1 MSLTLMQFLQWMRTF
16 LKYLSHVSQRYL
28 FLVKDNSHYEK
39 YSLRPTDVAD
49 SWGLNRYLFTA
60 IKYIQR
66 RGQKEGCSYH
76 GDLAKA
82 IWYLAK
88 EFTGSDDAAEEIKK
102 AVWRLKELVELDDE
116 SSSTSREN
124 HP

>member
-1 MSLTLMQFLQWMRTF
+1 
-16 LKYLSHVSQRYL
+16 
-28 FLVKDNSHYEK
+28 VKDNSHYEK

-124 HP
+124 HS

>member
-1 MSLTLMQFLQWMRTF
+1 M
-16 LKYLSHVSQRYL
+16 
-28 FLVKDNSHYEK
+28 KDNSHYEK

-49 SWGLNRYLFTA
+49 SWELSRYLFTA

-102 AVWRLKELVELDDE
+102 AVWRLKELVELDNE
-116 SSSTSREN
+116 SSSISGEN
-124 HP
+124 HS